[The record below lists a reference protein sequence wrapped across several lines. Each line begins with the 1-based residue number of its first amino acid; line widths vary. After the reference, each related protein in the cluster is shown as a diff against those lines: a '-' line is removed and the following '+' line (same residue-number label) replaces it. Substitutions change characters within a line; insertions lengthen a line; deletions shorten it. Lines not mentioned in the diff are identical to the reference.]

1 MQQFFRAVKDP
12 KAFLDHMNPIVP
24 GIAVPAIITT
34 KAMNNDKKDK
44 KDKTESKKQGG
55 KLIKKQ
61 IKYEK

>member
-44 KDKTESKKQGG
+44 IESEKRGG

-61 IKYEK
+61 NIKNN